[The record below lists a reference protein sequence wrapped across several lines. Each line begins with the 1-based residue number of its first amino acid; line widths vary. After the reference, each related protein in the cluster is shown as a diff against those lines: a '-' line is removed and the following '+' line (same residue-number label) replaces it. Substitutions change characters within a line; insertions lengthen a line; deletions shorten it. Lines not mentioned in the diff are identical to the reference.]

1 VTRACSAKLKIC
13 IISAALPP
21 RLDGIGDYTAHLAQE
36 LARSAEVHILTAE
49 GKRHAAIAGVN
60 IVPAFAPTEP
70 PTVWRILQHVESIR
84 PDWVILQYQPFCYGR
99 WGLNLHLPL
108 MVRKLKDR
116 CPGTRFALM
125 AHEDFVPVINWKFAV
140 MTTWQRWQLW
150 SLGRSADLVLFS
162 IQPWVDKYRG
172 WFPGKPVLHL
182 PVGSNI
188 PLVGL
193 SAVEAR
199 ERLGIP
205 MGHIVLGLFGTAHA
219 CRLLHLVRGA
229 ASAARQGGRDVT
241 LLYMGPDA
249 ESIRGQ
255 LGDLPIRAEGPLPAE
270 EVSRRFAAVD
280 VALAPFV
287 DGVSTRRT
295 SLMTGLQHGV
305 ATVGTRGPLTDRALV
320 EQHERALLLADVA
333 KTDEFCVQVQ
343 RAVDDGNLRHRLG
356 RAAEILYTQEFA
368 WDRIA
373 SKLQAV
379 LGAPHCSV

>member
-1 VTRACSAKLKIC
+1 MAVGKRRVSSVC
-13 IISAALPP
+13 IISPALPP
-21 RLDGIGDYTAHLAQE
+21 SLNGIGDYTALLAQE

-49 GKRHAAIAGVN
+49 DRRHASIADVN

-70 PTVWRILQHVESIR
+70 ATVWRILQHVESIR

-108 MVRKLKDR
+108 MVRKIKER
-116 CPGTRFALM
+116 SPGTRFALM
-125 AHEDFVPVINWKFAV
+125 AHEDFVPVISWKFAV

-172 WFPGKPVLHL
+172 WFPGKPVRHL

-229 ASAARQGGRDVT
+229 ASAVRQGGRDVI

-255 LGDLPIRAEGPLPAE
+255 LGDVPVRAEGPLPAE

-305 ATVGTRGPLTDRALV
+305 ATIGTRGPLTDAALLEENERALV
-320 EQHERALLLADVA
+320 LADVGSPA
-333 KTDEFCVQVQ
+333 DFQGQVV
-343 RAVDDGNLRHRLG
+343 RLAADAGLRRRLG
-356 RAAEILYTQEFA
+356 REARTFYEREFA
-368 WDRIA
+368 WERVSGRLLDFLNPVFA
-373 SKLQAV
+373 E
-379 LGAPHCSV
+379 G